1 MCTSPSSAS
10 EERRRLEFP
19 LHSGGACVADGID
32 FTRRTLADWQ
42 LIGHPTAEE
51 AVLVAAELLA
61 NAAEHA
67 DGPLALVL
75 QRRPGRLRIAVTD
88 RSPEPPRIDAFH
100 RPSDAKGRGLA
111 VVERTAAVWGSAP
124 DGCGKRV
131 WAELMLPGEPGAPDP
146 GAAEEAAH
154 AAAAAAAATAAPR

>member
-19 LHSGGACVADGID
+19 LHSDGACVADGIE
-32 FTRRTLADWQ
+32 FTRRTLAEWH
-42 LIGHPTAEE
+42 LIGHPAAEE

-67 DGPLALVL
+67 GGPLALVL

-88 RSPEPPRIDAFH
+88 RSPKPPRIDAFH
-100 RPSDAKGRGLA
+100 QPSDAKGRGLV
-111 VVERTAAVWGSAP
+111 VVERTAAVWGSTP
-124 DGCGKRV
+124 DGRGKRV
-131 WAELMLPGEPGAPDP
+131 WAELVLPDESGAPDP
-146 GAAEEAAH
+146 GTAEGAAH
-154 AAAAAAAATAAPR
+154 ALHPFAG